1 MDELNSLRLSG
12 HTTPFPLTRAAHA
25 ELQRYL
31 DQTRA
36 GLRSEADADEI
47 IRDVESAIGDHLID
61 LRATNTH
68 PISEEQMFA
77 ILTEIGP
84 ASPTHAPSPQP
95 VDANRPRGRFWC
107 RIQDGKWFGGIC
119 LGLAAYASFR
129 VDWVRTV
136 VLILTLFT
144 GGILAVVY
152 LILLLVL
159 PAVPT
164 LAEYEH
170 LRDGPRTPTR
180 T

>member
-12 HTTPFPLTRAAHA
+12 HAAPLPLTPAAQA
-25 ELQRYL
+25 TLQRYL

-47 IRDVESAIGDHLID
+47 IRDVESAIGDHLMD

-68 PISEEQMFA
+68 PVSEEQMSA

-84 ASPTHAPSPQP
+84 ASPTHGASPEP
-95 VDANRPRGRFWC
+95 VDAALPRGRFWC
-107 RIQDGKWFGGIC
+107 RIEDGKWFGGIC
-119 LGLAAYASFR
+119 LGLAAYGSFR

-136 VLILTLFT
+136 VLLLTLFT

-152 LILLLVL
+152 LILLLML
-159 PAVPT
+159 PVVPT
-164 LAEYEH
+164 VAEYEH
-170 LRDGPRTPTR
+170 LRDGPRTRTR
-180 T
+180 I